1 MNFLGGLKSVTGQQ
15 VFDHLENFFNL
26 KAFDTLQNTL
36 NPLVLQSASAGG
48 GQSLIPLRCDATNL
62 ENSHAEFQLPL
73 KGFYRH
79 FKEMTETSKR
89 NSLYLLVSFGHNIMS
104 FCVKLPLSNDKYT
117 IFVSNF
123 RWSNS

>member
-1 MNFLGGLKSVTGQQ
+1 MTYKPTGIAKNFQMALLLNKISEGGLKSVTGQQ
-15 VFDHLENFFNL
+15 VFDHLEDFFDL

-36 NPLVLQSASAGG
+36 TPLVLQSVSASG

-79 FKEMTETSKR
+79 FKEMTEIISI
-89 NSLYLLVSFGHNIMS
+89 YLLSLIYVCN
-104 FCVKLPLSNDKYT
+104 
-117 IFVSNF
+117 
-123 RWSNS
+123 

>member
-1 MNFLGGLKSVTGQQ
+1 MNISEGLKSVTGQQ
-15 VFDHLENFFNL
+15 VFDHLEDFFNL

-36 NPLVLQSASAGG
+36 TPLLLQSVSASG

-73 KGFYRH
+73 KGFYKH

-89 NSLYLLVSFGHNIMS
+89 NSLYLLVSFGH
-104 FCVKLPLSNDKYT
+104 FCLKLPLSNDKCT
-117 IFVSNF
+117 IFVTNF
-123 RWSNS
+123 RWCNS

>member
-1 MNFLGGLKSVTGQQ
+1 MNISGGLKSVTGQQ
-15 VFDHLENFFNL
+15 VFDHLEDFFNL

-36 NPLVLQSASAGG
+36 TPLVLQSVSAGG
-48 GQSLIPLRCDATNL
+48 GQSLVPLRCDATNL

-89 NSLYLLVSFGHNIMS
+89 CCSYLLVLFLLGYIISP
-104 FCVKLPLSNDKYT
+104 CVNYP
-117 IFVSNF
+117 
-123 RWSNS
+123 

>member
-1 MNFLGGLKSVTGQQ
+1 MNDLGGLKSVTGQQ

-36 NPLVLQSASAGG
+36 NPLVLQSVSAGG
-48 GQSLIPLRCDATNL
+48 GQSLLPLRCDATNL

-89 NSLYLLVSFGHNIMS
+89 NSLYLLVSFS
-104 FCVKLPLSNDKYT
+104 QDYYRAVEE
-117 IFVSNF
+117 
-123 RWSNS
+123 

>member
-1 MNFLGGLKSVTGQQ
+1 MNIAGGLKSVTGQQ
-15 VFDHLENFFNL
+15 VFDHLEDYFNL

-36 NPLVLQSASAGG
+36 SPLVLQSVSASG

-89 NSLYLLVSFGHNIMS
+89 NSLYLLVSFSQDYYIHRT
-104 FCVKLPLSNDKYT
+104 VEE
-117 IFVSNF
+117 
-123 RWSNS
+123 

>member
-1 MNFLGGLKSVTGQQ
+1 MNISEGLKSVTGQQ
-15 VFDHLENFFNL
+15 VFDHLEDFFDL

-36 NPLVLQSASAGG
+36 TPLVLQSVSASG

-73 KGFYRH
+73 KGFYKH

-89 NSLYLLVSFGHNIMS
+89 NSLYLLVSFNIMS

-123 RWSNS
+123 RWCNS

>member
-1 MNFLGGLKSVTGQQ
+1 MNISGGLKSVTGQQ

-36 NPLVLQSASAGG
+36 NPLVLQSVSAGG

-89 NSLYLLVSFGHNIMS
+89 NSLNMLVP
-104 FCVKLPLSNDKYT
+104 FCHGYYISTVK
-117 IFVSNF
+117 
-123 RWSNS
+123 